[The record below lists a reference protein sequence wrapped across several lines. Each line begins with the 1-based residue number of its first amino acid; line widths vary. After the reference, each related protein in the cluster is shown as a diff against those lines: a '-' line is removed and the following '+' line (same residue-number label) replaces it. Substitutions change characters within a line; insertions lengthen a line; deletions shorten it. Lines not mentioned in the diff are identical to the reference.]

1 MTYQISLPRFEQS
14 FVRLLPIALLTATT
28 LTACVDDSN
37 NAQNINQTSQ
47 SQQKTQSFQKPI
59 QPTAVFFPNK
69 QQVTYGELLQ
79 EMEKIASE
87 LESSE
92 ILRDEFKQLQS
103 SHGIADTE
111 EMYKDFV
118 RVRLAFEATRDSG
131 LWQLRWAVTDQ
142 QPNSDKIWQ
151 QWKQWR
157 QQTNPQVNFQ
167 TKPQT
172 SLQSRQSTAT
182 AECDELSALFAV
194 IARGLGVAEVGLF
207 WPTSNHT
214 VAVWKAKG
222 NSVKGDKGQEVR
234 VVVPTSQIFLNNQAT
249 LGTMDFDPYQ
259 QKNIYNYTRQDVKST
274 DKIPASLAEM
284 MLTQLT
290 IFAGQSSKQLQQKRN
305 QLSEILGGS

>member
-1 MTYQISLPRFEQS
+1 MTNRTSLPRFKQP
-14 FVRLLPIALLTATT
+14 FIRLLPIALLTATT
-28 LTACVDDSN
+28 LTACVDDTKKAVKHPN
-37 NAQNINQTSQ
+37 NTTNAKRQNIQN
-47 SQQKTQSFQKPI
+47 FQEPT
-59 QPTAVFFPNK
+59 QPTTTFFPNK

-79 EMEKIASE
+79 EMEKIATK

-92 ILRDEFKQLQS
+92 ILRAEFKQLQS
-103 SHGIADTE
+103 SHGIADSE
-111 EMYKDFV
+111 QMYKDFV

-157 QQTNPQVNFQ
+157 QQTNPQAKQ
-167 TKPQT
+167 A
-172 SLQSRQSTAT
+172 TAT

-222 NSVKGDKGQEVR
+222 NKGQEVR
-234 VVVPTSQIFLNNQAT
+234 VVVPTSQIFLDNKAT
-249 LGTMDFDPYQ
+249 LGTTDFDPYQ
-259 QKNIYNYTRQDVKST
+259 QKNIYNYTRQDVKRT
-274 DKIPASLAEM
+274 DKIPAKLAEM

-290 IFAGQSSKQLQQKRN
+290 IFGGQSSKQLQQRRN
-305 QLSEILGGS
+305 QLSKILGGS